1 MHPRGRWAK
10 AENRGEQ
17 AAVQSIRLPAT
28 YTYYCIRPWAERTAH
43 GYRLEEQ
50 GGTDMKSFFKHEG
63 FEVII
68 WILVIVFLLS
78 IFFDEGI
85 E

>member
-1 MHPRGRWAK
+1 M
-10 AENRGEQ
+10 N
-17 AAVQSIRLPAT
+17 
-28 YTYYCIRPWAERTAH
+28 
-43 GYRLEEQ
+43 
-50 GGTDMKSFFKHEG
+50 SFFKHEG